1 MQKHNKIN
9 AAASN
14 LSTDELMSC
23 YQAAYDKL
31 DPEDQE
37 NLLSCVKKFMTIKNL
52 GIASAWELASKLGI
66 FFLDKKIFDDDQR

>member
-1 MQKHNKIN
+1 MKRNKIN

-37 NLLSCVKKFMTIKNL
+37 TVIACVDRLMKIKNM
-52 GIASAWELASKLGI
+52 GIASAWELTSKLGI
-66 FFLDKKIFDDDQR
+66 FMTNNKNIA

>member
-1 MQKHNKIN
+1 MQKRNKIN

-37 NLLSCVKKFMTIKNL
+37 IVISCVDRLMRIKNM
-52 GIASAWELASKLGI
+52 GIASAWELLSKLGI
-66 FFLDKKIFDDDQR
+66 FLTKNRNFV

>member
-1 MQKHNKIN
+1 MKRNKIN

-37 NLLSCVKKFMTIKNL
+37 TVIACVDRLMKIKNM
-52 GIASAWELASKLGI
+52 GIASAWELTSKLGI
-66 FFLDKKIFDDDQR
+66 FMINNKNAV

>member
-1 MQKHNKIN
+1 MQKRNKIN

-31 DPEDQE
+31 TPEDQDTVIA
-37 NLLSCVKKFMTIKNL
+37 CVDRLMRIKNM
-52 GIASAWELASKLGI
+52 GIASAWELTSKLGI
-66 FFLDKKIFDDDQR
+66 FMLNNKNTV

>member
-1 MQKHNKIN
+1 MKHNKIN

-14 LSTDELMSC
+14 LSTDDLMSC

-37 NLLSCVKKFMTIKNL
+37 TVIACVDRLMKIKNM
-52 GIASAWELASKLGI
+52 GIASAWELTSKLGI
-66 FFLDKKIFDDDQR
+66 YLTNNKKTV

>member
-1 MQKHNKIN
+1 MQKRNKIN

-31 DPEDQE
+31 TPEDQE
-37 NLLSCVKKFMTIKNL
+37 IVIACVDRLMRIKNM
-52 GIASAWELASKLGI
+52 GIASAWELTSKLGI
-66 FFLDKKIFDDDQR
+66 FMISNKNFR

>member
-1 MQKHNKIN
+1 MKRNKIN
-9 AAASN
+9 AVSSN

-23 YQAAYDKL
+23 YQAAFDQL
-31 DPEDQE
+31 TPEDKE
-37 NLLSCVKKFMTIKNL
+37 NLLSCVKRFMTIKNM

>member
-14 LSTDELMSC
+14 LSTDDLMSC

-31 DPEDQE
+31 TPEDQE
-37 NLLSCVKKFMTIKNL
+37 TVIACVDRLMRIKNM
-52 GIASAWELASKLGI
+52 GIASAWELTSKLGI
-66 FFLDKKIFDDDQR
+66 FMTNNKNIA

>member
-1 MQKHNKIN
+1 MKRSKIN

-37 NLLSCVKKFMTIKNL
+37 TVIACVDRLMKIKNM
-52 GIASAWELASKLGI
+52 GIASAWELTSKLGI
-66 FFLDKKIFDDDQR
+66 YLTNNKKTV

>member
-1 MQKHNKIN
+1 MQKRNKIN

-37 NLLSCVKKFMTIKNL
+37 TVIACVDRLMKIKNM
-52 GIASAWELASKLGI
+52 GIASAWELTSKLGI
-66 FFLDKKIFDDDQR
+66 FMLNNKNTV

>member
-1 MQKHNKIN
+1 MIKHNKIN

-14 LSTDELMSC
+14 FSTDELMSC

-37 NLLSCVKKFMTIKNL
+37 IVISCVDRLMRIKNM
-52 GIASAWELASKLGI
+52 GIASAWELTSKLGI
-66 FFLDKKIFDDDQR
+66 YLANNKNTV

>member
-9 AAASN
+9 AAAGN

-31 DPEDQE
+31 DSEDQDTVIA
-37 NLLSCVKKFMTIKNL
+37 CVDRLMRIKNM
-52 GIASAWELASKLGI
+52 GIASAWELTSKLGI
-66 FFLDKKIFDDDQR
+66 YLISNKNFM

>member
-9 AAASN
+9 AAADN

-37 NLLSCVKKFMTIKNL
+37 IVISCVDRLMRIKNM
-52 GIASAWELASKLGI
+52 GIASAWELTSKLGI
-66 FFLDKKIFDDDQR
+66 FMISNKNFR

>member
-9 AAASN
+9 AAADN

-37 NLLSCVKKFMTIKNL
+37 IVISCVDRLMRIKIM
-52 GIASAWELASKLGI
+52 GIASAWELTSKLGI
-66 FFLDKKIFDDDQR
+66 YLISNKNFM